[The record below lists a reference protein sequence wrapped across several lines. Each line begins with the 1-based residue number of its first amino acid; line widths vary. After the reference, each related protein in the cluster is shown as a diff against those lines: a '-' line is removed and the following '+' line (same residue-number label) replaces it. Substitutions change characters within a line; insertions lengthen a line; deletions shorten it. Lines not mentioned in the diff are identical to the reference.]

1 MRLLPYCLS
10 LCILLMIPT
19 AGATQE
25 LLRYK
30 SQPDKQLIY
39 EHQTSTLI
47 DTKHLRYQHPAKWK
61 ATEKVRHTDD
71 GELEVSAIY
80 TKVDETLSLKHHPP
94 QRSSG
99 GPGREELILHEVR
112 GLLKNKDFS
121 HRMTPQGALTS
132 FTAPNDEGVR
142 HRDKDPFHSVL
153 SALEFECATRFPELP
168 SDAVSVGDTWTSE
181 RTRSVAVPAM
191 EDSSTISVVSTF
203 KVKKAKKNKGFAC
216 FEIEGEVEVNSV
228 GYIIAGEVSF
238 VESGSGKG
246 KIKLLFDYE
255 RGLIQKYEAE
265 ISSKTQ
271 IDGLSGLTENQ
282 QEGRSR
288 TTYKWELKSVE

>member
-1 MRLLPYCLS
+1 MRPLCCLF
-10 LCILLMIPT
+10 LCIFLMMPT

-30 SQPDKQLIY
+30 SQSDKQLVY
-39 EHQTSTLI
+39 EHKTSTQI
-47 DTKHLRYQHPAKWK
+47 DTKHLRYQHPAKWM
-61 ATEKVRHTDD
+61 AAEKFRDTAD
-71 GELEVSAIY
+71 GELEVSAVY
-80 TKVDETLSLKHHPP
+80 TKVDETLLLKHHPGR
-94 QRSSG
+94 RSAG

-112 GLLKNKDFS
+112 GLLEDRNFS
-121 HRMTPQGALTS
+121 HRMTAQGALTS
-132 FTAPNDEGVR
+132 FTAPNDDGVR
-142 HRDKDPFHSVL
+142 HRDKPPFHSVS

-168 SDAVSVGDTWTSE
+168 TDAVSVGDTWSSE
-181 RTRSVAVPAM
+181 RTHSVAVPEM
-191 EDSSTISVVSTF
+191 DDSSSVSVVSTF

-216 FEIEGEVEVNSV
+216 FEIEGKVEVSSV
-228 GYIIAGEVSF
+228 GYFFAGEVSF

-265 ISSKTQ
+265 ISSKTR

-282 QEGRSR
+282 QKARTR